1 MASVRVIPILE
12 DARTIEQLAVLN
24 TLTLVNPEQS
34 MWTAPATSDISVGYG
49 LFSRSGS
56 RALKIATDTV
66 DPPPI
71 IDWTYDDSSST
82 DAVVTLDS
90 DINRSPLRVKNLEIV
105 PNPADNF
112 PDTYWTRNGLDLI
125 PRS

>member
-1 MASVRVIPILE
+1 
-12 DARTIEQLAVLN
+12 
-24 TLTLVNPEQS
+24 

-56 RALKIATDTV
+56 WALKIATDTV